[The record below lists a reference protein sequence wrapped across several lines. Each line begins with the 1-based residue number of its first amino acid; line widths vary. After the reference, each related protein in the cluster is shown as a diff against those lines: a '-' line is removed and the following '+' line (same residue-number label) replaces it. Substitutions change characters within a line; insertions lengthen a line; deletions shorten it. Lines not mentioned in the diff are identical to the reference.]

1 MTEEIKKNI
10 NATHEKIIAILADYI
25 TGGYTDS
32 LAKLLVYMD
41 AQKAEETLCKLPEP
55 VQNQVRESY
64 KKLSDKKITDPEI
77 IEPAKSILKEA
88 DYWADTLC
96 RTLTDGLTHSQKEEL
111 AGCTDEVANQDPIIA
126 LHIENCIFTFDIF
139 LNMDDRSV
147 QKVLREIDEED
158 FKKAMKSAGQKVQ
171 DKLFRNMSKKA
182 VEKYKQEIEL
192 TGTIPQK
199 EIDDAQ
205 EKIIK
210 IIHELQDNG
219 EIIIPANPEDA
230 EEELSEEA
238 AQNRLRQPR
247 HSQELRQYIKD

>member
-1 MTEEIKKNI
+1 MEDIMTEEIKKNI

-147 QKVLREIDEED
+147 QKVLREID
-158 FKKAMKSAGQKVQ
+158 
-171 DKLFRNMSKKA
+171 
-182 VEKYKQEIEL
+182 
-192 TGTIPQK
+192 
-199 EIDDAQ
+199 
-205 EKIIK
+205 
-210 IIHELQDNG
+210 
-219 EIIIPANPEDA
+219 
-230 EEELSEEA
+230 
-238 AQNRLRQPR
+238 
-247 HSQELRQYIKD
+247 

>member
-25 TGGYTDS
+25 TGGYTNT
-32 LAKLLVYMD
+32 LAKLLVYMN

-55 VQNQVRESY
+55 VQAQVREAY
-64 KKLSDKKITDPEI
+64 KKLSDKKITAPEI
-77 IEPAKSILKEA
+77 IEYAKNILKEA

-111 AGCTDEVANQDPIIA
+111 AGCSNEVFNQDPIIA

-139 LNMDDRSV
+139 LNMDDRSI

-158 FKKAMKSAGQKVQ
+158 FKKAMKSASQKVQ
-171 DKLFRNMSKKA
+171 DKLFRNMSKRA

-192 TGTIPQK
+192 MGTIPQK

-210 IIHELQDNG
+210 IIHELQDTG
-219 EIIIPANPEDA
+219 EIIISANPEED
-230 EEELSEEA
+230 EILNDEA
-238 AQNRLRQPR
+238 AFQESIAIYT
-247 HSQELRQYIKD
+247 SQIH